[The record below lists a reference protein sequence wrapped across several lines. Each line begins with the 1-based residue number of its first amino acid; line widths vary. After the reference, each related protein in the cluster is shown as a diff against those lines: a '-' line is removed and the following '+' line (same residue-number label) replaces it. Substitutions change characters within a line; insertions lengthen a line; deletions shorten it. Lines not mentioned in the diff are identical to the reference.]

1 MKKLSIQILSVPHHE
16 KLIAEI
22 QFENYVIA
30 EISHDENDVQIEVF
44 SYDDIQI
51 QISLDEYIK
60 ILKKAKE
67 KLLK

>member
-1 MKKLSIQILSVPHHE
+1 MEKLSIQILSVPHHE
-16 KLIAEI
+16 KL
-22 QFENYVIA
+22 IA

>member
-1 MKKLSIQILSVPHHE
+1 MEKLSIQILSVPHHE